1 MAASGRHFFQNEF
14 EKKPVRVSMY
24 DLVVIGSGIGGLT
37 TAALCAKQ
45 GMKVLV
51 LEANW
56 LPGGCCSSYPRKDF
70 IFDAGATTLMGFD
83 EGQPLYLLSKVLNLK
98 LEKWKIETP
107 MEIHIDGKQIV
118 KGNNNLSEQSEGA
131 VFGDVEKQ
139 KKFWKLAEKVSAF
152 AWKAS
157 SKNLNFPPAN
167 LWDWIT
173 LPVNNSIA
181 DLPFLKY
188 AFYSV
193 KDIIAKVGL
202 SQNLPFCRFIDEQL
216 MITAQNT
223 AENTSFLFGAPA
235 LCYTSS
241 FNYYLP
247 GGMIKMTEAI
257 IDVLKNSGGEI
268 LLRKKVTT
276 IVQSKE
282 CFSVTTEGGNSYKAK
297 KVVSNIPLWNLPAI
311 TEGNLKK
318 YTMALSDKFNHYWG
332 AYTLGIAV
340 KDSFPI
346 DQVLHTQII
355 LPEGV
360 KIPFCNST
368 SFFVSLSHPSDRQRT
383 PIGARTIAI
392 STHAEHPKE
401 WFTISKEEAEKRK
414 LEINEFILSILEKEF
429 TGFDRN
435 DILFFTAS
443 NPHAWQKWTFRQH
456 GTVGGIP
463 QDIKKSFFSWPGAHT
478 PVKGFYMCGDT
489 VYPGQGIPGVALGG
503 IIAANRILGKNPL
516 KF

>member
-1 MAASGRHFFQNEF
+1 
-14 EKKPVRVSMY
+14 MY

-37 TAALCAKQ
+37 TAALCAKE
-45 GMKVLV
+45 GWKVLV

-83 EGQPLYLLSKVLNLK
+83 EGQPLDLLNKVLNLK
-98 LEKWKIETP
+98 LEKWKLESP
-107 MEIHIDGKQIV
+107 MEIHLDGKRIL
-118 KGNNNLSEQSEGA
+118 KGNPVNPEQTELS

-139 KKFWKLAEKVSAF
+139 KRFWKLAERVSAF
-152 AWKAS
+152 AWRAS
-157 SKNLNFPPAN
+157 SKNLKFPPAN
-167 LWDWIT
+167 LWDWIA
-173 LPVNNSIA
+173 LPLNNSIA

-188 AFYSV
+188 AFFSV
-193 KDIIAKVGL
+193 KDIIAKTGL
-202 SQNLPFCRFIDEQL
+202 SENHAFCRFIDEQL
-216 MITAQNT
+216 IITAQNT

-241 FNYYLP
+241 SNYYLP
-247 GGMIKMTEAI
+247 GGMIRMTEAI
-257 IDVLKNSGGEI
+257 IDALKNSGGEI
-268 LLRKKVTT
+268 LLRKKVTA

-282 CFSVTTEGGNSYKAK
+282 YFSVTTADGTAYKAK

-311 TEGNLKK
+311 TEGKLKS
-318 YTMALSDKFNHYWG
+318 YTQALSDKFTHYWG

-340 KDSFPI
+340 KDQFPEN
-346 DQVLHTQII
+346 QVLHTQII

-360 KIPFCNST
+360 KIPYCNST
-368 SFFVSLSHPSDRQRT
+368 SIFVSLSHPSDRQRT
-383 PIGARTIAI
+383 PIGCRTIAI
-392 STHAEHPKE
+392 STHAEHPQE
-401 WFTISKEEAEKRK
+401 WFSISKEEAEKRK

-429 TGFDRN
+429 TGFNRN

-456 GTVGGIP
+456 GTVGGLP
-463 QDIKKSFFSWPGAHT
+463 QDIKKTFLSWPGAHT

-503 IIAANRILGKNPL
+503 IIAAYRILGKNPL
-516 KF
+516 GSRL